1 MPLRSARERLYQTLA
16 FEAGGLCIAS
26 PLYAAA
32 FGETAHSSVVLVATL
47 SIAVMIWSPVHNT
60 LFDWLDFHYT
70 GHVASDRPHRLRLAQ
85 AASLELTSLVA
96 TLPLVMQVGGHGFW
110 TALSV
115 DLGLTVVYVGYGY
128 VFHIVYDVF
137 RPVGCDPV
145 STGTQL
151 ALNR

>member
-60 LFDWLDFHYT
+60 LFDWLDCHCT
-70 GHVASDRPHRLRLAQ
+70 GHVASDRPHGLRLAQ

-96 TLPLVMQVGGHGFW
+96 TLPLVMQVSGHGFW

-128 VFHIVYDVF
+128 LFHIVYDAF
-137 RPVGCDPV
+137 RPVGCEPV